1 MVSWAHV
8 GERVAAYASPISLSL
23 YSSQPLYIY
32 ASTGITPWL
41 PSHLIC
47 GALPELCVCGRVYDI
62 GQPEAAGRAALQ
74 GQGGA
79 PGVPKLEIYTTY
91 DNER

>member
-1 MVSWAHV
+1 MLGKGWLHMPA
-8 GERVAAYASPISLSL
+8 RSLFLSIH
-23 YSSQPLYIY
+23 PNRYIY